1 MSDHQ
6 MKELLQKSSRK
17 PQPADPATP
26 TTGEHEPDL
35 VRLQRMVGN
44 QAVQRM
50 MSSGTV
56 EISHRTAPTVQAK
69 LTVGAAKHSYER
81 EADQVASQVMKK
93 SASIQREGEEEE
105 LQMKRADI
113 QREGEEEELQMKRAD
128 IQREG
133 EEEELQ
139 MKRADIQREG
149 EEEELQMKRA
159 DVQRE
164 EEQVDMSGSFDVNGD
179 VESRINAESGS
190 GEAIPDVNRDL
201 FESSMGRDFSG
212 VKIHTGQESD
222 NLNQE
227 LGARAF
233 TKGNDIF
240 FREGEYN
247 PGSSGGQELLAHEL
261 THVVQQGGA
270 PLKQKRDEERG

>member
-69 LTVGAAKHSYER
+69 LTVGAADDAYER

-128 IQREG
+128 VQREG

-159 DVQRE
+159 DVQRESEEEELQMKRGDVQRE

-201 FESSMGRDFSG
+201 
-212 VKIHTGQESD
+212 
-222 NLNQE
+222 
-227 LGARAF
+227 
-233 TKGNDIF
+233 
-240 FREGEYN
+240 
-247 PGSSGGQELLAHEL
+247 
-261 THVVQQGGA
+261 
-270 PLKQKRDEERG
+270 

>member
-69 LTVGAAKHSYER
+69 LTVGAADDAYER

-128 IQREG
+128 VQRES

-139 MKRADIQREG
+139 MKRG
-149 EEEELQMKRA
+149 

>member
-69 LTVGAAKHSYER
+69 LTVGAADDAYER

-113 QREGEEEELQMKRAD
+113 QREAEGGELEEEELQMKRGD
-128 IQREG
+128 I
-133 EEEELQ
+133 
-139 MKRADIQREG
+139 
-149 EEEELQMKRA
+149 
-159 DVQRE
+159 QRE

-247 PGSSGGQELLAHEL
+247 PGSSSGQELLAHEL